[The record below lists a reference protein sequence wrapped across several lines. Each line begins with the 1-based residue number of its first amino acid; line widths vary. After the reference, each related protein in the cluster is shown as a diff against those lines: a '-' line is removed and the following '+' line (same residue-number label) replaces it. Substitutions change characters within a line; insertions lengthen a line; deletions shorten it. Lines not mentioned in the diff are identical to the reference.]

1 MDSDAPS
8 IYPPVHLCDLTHTIY
23 RLRCVIRSSADEER
37 RVVVLTRTFEVSSII
52 PHSRASSSSSSS
64 TSTSSIVIPDSR
76 AGTKGHHPVAA
87 SGSSARHSIGGEI
100 RSGVR
105 HAIDAC
111 YGRSRHPIRPSRHQS
126 PSIQSHCLAKPLPSP
141 LLDVLHLPK
150 PIVSRSVFLLFRL
163 AKAFT
168 VVGFALIP
176 FEALSKFEGCYV

>member
-52 PHSRASSSSSSS
+52 PHSRAG
-64 TSTSSIVIPDSR
+64 I
-76 AGTKGHHPVAA
+76 KGHHPVAA